1 MFSLPGISA
10 DEIKQIYAEV
20 EQKFTAEGQALQEKQ
35 TSKPQK
41 EQSEKEKFNKFFELY
56 YKELEILPNAEW

>member
-20 EQKFTAEGQALQEKQ
+20 EQKFTAEGQA
-35 TSKPQK
+35 
-41 EQSEKEKFNKFFELY
+41 
-56 YKELEILPNAEW
+56 